1 MTIKR
6 EIILSFAGNG
16 VNMKKI
22 LLGILIICILVVS
35 IWGVNKYTSSSKA
48 SSENA
53 NKPAA
58 SSNTPISGGNTEIT
72 IGSGSGAPDSV
83 ITIPISVKTVPD
95 KGIGSFNFN
104 IKYDAS
110 ILEAVEVKPGEL
122 FAGSSSDFD
131 YKITADSG
139 LISFLFTSSSSTEDL
154 ITKPGVLT
162 NISFKVKKDAKTGTT
177 KISNDN
183 TGAFGDSALNRIK
196 AAFTEG
202 EIKVN

>member
-1 MTIKR
+1 
-6 EIILSFAGNG
+6 
-16 VNMKKI
+16 MKKI

-35 IWGVNKYTSSSKA
+35 IWGVNKYTSASKT
-48 SSENA
+48 SSEITN
-53 NKPAA
+53 NQAA
-58 SSNTPISGGNTEIT
+58 SSSTPVSGGNSEIT

-83 ITIPISVKTVPD
+83 ITIPISVKTFPE

-122 FAGSSSDFD
+122 FGGNSSDFD
-131 YKITADSG
+131 YKITAESG
-139 LISFLFTSSSSTEDL
+139 LVSFLFTSSNSAEDL
-154 ITKPGVLT
+154 ITKPGVIT

-177 KISNDN
+177 KITNDN